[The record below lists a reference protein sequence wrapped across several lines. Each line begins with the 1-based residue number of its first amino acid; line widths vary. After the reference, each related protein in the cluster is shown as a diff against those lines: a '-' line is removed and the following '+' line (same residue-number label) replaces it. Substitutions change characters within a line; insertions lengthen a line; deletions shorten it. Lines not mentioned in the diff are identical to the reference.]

1 MRLHSPTTAVAGRAP
16 GARGAT
22 ARALA
27 AAFLAVAVLLV
38 GLPSAHADDR
48 DELEQ
53 QREENEAEREELASQ
68 LEGVDSELA
77 DVYLELDDIERRLPI
92 AQTELDTANADL
104 AAAEREAEAVQNRL
118 DVARAQ
124 RADLEDDID
133 EAEEE
138 IEGTETAMG
147 EVARSAYR
155 GGQQASTLAV
165 VLQASSAEDFVDQY
179 SVMNSAM
186 RSQNQALTD
195 MESLQAVN
203 RNRQARLDAVQERI
217 GELKVEADAAVDRAE
232 EARQR
237 AADLLAEIQQLQDE
251 KEERADELKDLQDE
265 YQGQIEEIQEDNDRI
280 ADQIAEI
287 DRREREAERRRQ
299 AEARRQAQ
307 QQAQSSRS
315 NDRGS
320 SSSGSSNSGSSGSSS
335 GSSAALIPPIPGS
348 LHVTSPYGVRW
359 YPITGGYYMHSGV
372 DLRSACGQA
381 QRASASGT
389 VAAVRP
395 APNGTHGNQVMINHG
410 TIGGNTYVTVYNH
423 LSRFA
428 VSSGQSV
435 SQGETIGYTG
445 ATGMVTGCHVH
456 FEVWRNGSSINP
468 MGLSGF

>member
-1 MRLHSPTTAVAGRAP
+1 MRPPLPAPSTARHGSTAAGRA
-16 GARGAT
+16 GLV
-22 ARALA
+22 RALA

-38 GLPSAHADDR
+38 GLPSAVADDR

-53 QREENEAEREELASQ
+53 QREQNEAEREELASQ

-77 DVYLELDDIERRLPI
+77 DVYLQLDDIERRLPI
-92 AQTELDTANADL
+92 AQTELDNANAEL
-104 AAAEREAEAVQNRL
+104 AAAEREAAAVQNRL
-118 DVARAQ
+118 EVAQAQ
-124 RADLEDDID
+124 RADLEDDIAA
-133 EAEEE
+133 AEEE
-138 IEGTETAMG
+138 IASTEVAMG

-186 RSQNQALTD
+186 RSQNQALTE

-203 RNRQARLDAVQERI
+203 RNRQARLEAVEERI
-217 GELKVEADAAVDRAE
+217 GELKVEADAAVATAE

-237 AADLLAEIQQLQDE
+237 AADLLAEIQQLQVE
-251 KEERADELKDLQDE
+251 KEERADELKDLREE
-265 YQGQIEEIQEDNDRI
+265 YQGQIEEIREDNDRI

-307 QQAQSSRS
+307 QQASRGD
-315 NDRGS
+315 DRGS
-320 SSSGSSNSGSSGSSS
+320 SSGGGGSSGSSS
-335 GSSAALIPPIPGS
+335 SGAALIPPIPGS
-348 LHVTSPYGVRW
+348 LYVTSPYGVRW

-381 QRASASGT
+381 QRAAASGT

-395 APNGTHGNQVMINHG
+395 APNGTHGNQVLINHG
-410 TIGGNTYVTVYNH
+410 TINGSTYVTVYNH
-423 LSRFA
+423 MSRFA
-428 VSSGQSV
+428 VHTGQHV
-435 SQGETIGYTG
+435 SQGQTIGYTG

-468 MGLSGF
+468 MGLPGF